1 MGLGRVL
8 DRASRKHVLV
18 KSNSLGDC
26 SVFQAM
32 LFTDFLIVFASS
44 LKHQANDSL
53 MQACAP
59 SRTETLSLEENQS
72 ATPLTQ

>member
-1 MGLGRVL
+1 MGLGRVP

-32 LFTDFLIVFASS
+32 LFTDFFMHVFASS
-44 LKHQANDSL
+44 LKHQVNYG
-53 MQACAP
+53 
-59 SRTETLSLEENQS
+59 LSTIKLP
-72 ATPLTQ
+72 TPRVAAKIT